1 MNCIF
6 KPHFGESY
14 WVRFGM
20 EVEVELGYW
29 GCSLDEKER
38 FQGNTLKE
46 EIESKKESLFIVLVR
61 IHRHHHH
68 NYSNIQRP
76 DY

>member
-20 EVEVELGYW
+20 EVEVEVELGYW

-38 FQGNTLKE
+38 FQGNTLKA
-46 EIESKKESLFIVLVR
+46 EIESKKRISLHSFSE
-61 IHRHHHH
+61 
-68 NYSNIQRP
+68 NSQTP
-76 DY
+76 SP